1 VARAAG
7 EEAHAVE
14 LDGRRDRRRRFG
26 RTHGH
31 SSYTLREGLTARDE
45 AAALPASVLSARA
58 AAAARPAGRG
68 DSLPHGRRDRDG
80 GRVPAR
86 VRGTAPSG
94 RPPPPPPHP
103 PPPLSPPLPPPP
115 PAPPPPL
122 PPLPAPVPLP
132 PRPPPPPR

>member
-1 VARAAG
+1 MI
-7 EEAHAVE
+7 
-14 LDGRRDRRRRFG
+14 RRPPRSTLFPYTTLFRSRRFG
-26 RTHGH
+26 RIHGH

-86 VRGTAPSG
+86 VRGTAASG
-94 RPPPPPPHP
+94 SPDRPAAHGAGALYAVFAHP
-103 PPPLSPPLPPPP
+103 RG
-115 PAPPPPL
+115 A
-122 PPLPAPVPLP
+122 
-132 PRPPPPPR
+132 RG